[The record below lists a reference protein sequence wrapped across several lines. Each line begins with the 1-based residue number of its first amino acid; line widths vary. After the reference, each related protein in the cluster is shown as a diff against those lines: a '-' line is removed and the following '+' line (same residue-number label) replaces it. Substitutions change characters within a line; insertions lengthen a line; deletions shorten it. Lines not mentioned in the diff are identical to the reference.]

1 MVKKLYNKSVRIS
14 KRKTGKEFIMEKK
27 KTFGLGKR
35 AQKVLL
41 FSLPLMVFFAFALML
56 YAALLDG
63 MTLLRERE
71 TVIMLL
77 ETVSRI
83 SVCVALGTVLADYA
97 ERKRR

>member
-1 MVKKLYNKSVRIS
+1 
-14 KRKTGKEFIMEKK
+14 MEKK